1 MKTFR
6 PCSWSAQ
13 ACTFADAMYE
23 SGLWMVVH
31 REWDETQRKRAL
43 IEHLQNSYRNKIV
56 IYRAAKRLYRKEKKN
71 EN

>member
-13 ACTFADAMYE
+13 ARTFADAIYE
-23 SGLWMVVH
+23 AGLWMMAFG
-31 REWDETQRKRAL
+31 EWDKTQRKQAL
-43 IEHLQNSYRNKIV
+43 TEHLQNSYRNKLV